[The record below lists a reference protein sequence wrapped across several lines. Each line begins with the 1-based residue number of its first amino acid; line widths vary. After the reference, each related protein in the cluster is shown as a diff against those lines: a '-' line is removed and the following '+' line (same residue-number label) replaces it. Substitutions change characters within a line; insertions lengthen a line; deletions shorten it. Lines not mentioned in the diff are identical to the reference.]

1 MNGAPGIGQKGGAGL
16 YDARAVSNHY
26 EALGVPAGAGA
37 SDVRQAYLASAR
49 RHHPDF
55 HAAADAATQARHARK
70 MQLVNEAWEVLGDP
84 DARERYDQTLRI
96 PFGPPTE
103 RIRPNREPVAPAGK
117 GWTPRRGDD
126 GWQRDF
132 RSWANEDE
140 SLAPDGPGR
149 RRHRGT
155 LSVIPVAL
163 FAFALLCGFLG
174 LVLGA
179 RPLLAAGF
187 IGVAVS
193 GALFVV
199 LPIYEM
205 SRGRHRD

>member
-1 MNGAPGIGQKGGAGL
+1 MNGEPGIGQRGGAGL
-16 YDARAVSNHY
+16 YDAKAVRNHY

-55 HAAADAATQARHARK
+55 HVAADEATQVFHARK
-70 MQLVNEAWEVLGDP
+70 MQVVNEAWEVLGDP
-84 DARERYDQTLRI
+84 DARRRYDLTLRI

-103 RIRPNREPVAPAGK
+103 RIRPNRDPVVPAGK
-117 GWTPRRGDD
+117 AWTPRRGDD

-140 SLAPDGPGR
+140 PLAPDGPGGPG
-149 RRHRGT
+149 HRGA
-155 LSVIPVAL
+155 LSVIPVVL
-163 FAFALLCGFLG
+163 FGFAVLCGLLG
-174 LVLGA
+174 LVLSS
-179 RPLLAAGF
+179 RPLLAAAF
-187 IGVAVS
+187 IGVAAS